1 MQAAQASDF
10 AIGEFKG
17 LWRLLFV
24 HGRWNYMRISDLI
37 LYFFYKNMLFTVPQL
52 FFAVISAW
60 SAQTVFDE
68 VFPFSSFFTYLFPR
82 CLTCYNLFFTALP
95 LMCRGIWDQDFH
107 FEKIVRNQEGKFIII
122 PNTTIKQKIPL
133 TYYRG
138 QENQLFSIKL
148 YAKWILE
155 GVPFIFIL
163 LFYNL
168 LDHCCIRLLLLLL

>member
-1 MQAAQASDF
+1 M
-10 AIGEFKG
+10 AIALCSWQMELYENF
-17 LWRLLFV
+17 RSYFVFLLQE
-24 HGRWNYMRISDLI
+24 YA
-37 LYFFYKNMLFTVPQL
+37 FYCP
-52 FFAVISAW
+52 A
-60 SAQTVFDE
+60 TVFCCYKRMECIDCIWWS
-68 VFPFSSFFTYLFPR
+68 VSLSSFFTYLFPR

>member
-1 MQAAQASDF
+1 
-10 AIGEFKG
+10 
-17 LWRLLFV
+17 
-24 HGRWNYMRISDLI
+24 
-37 LYFFYKNMLFTVPQL
+37 
-52 FFAVISAW
+52 
-60 SAQTVFDE
+60 
-68 VFPFSSFFTYLFPR
+68 
-82 CLTCYNLFFTALP
+82 
-95 LMCRGIWDQDFH
+95 MCRGIWDQDFH